1 MQSRFLIIL
10 SAQTDSSS
18 SFLTLPYLTLPGY
31 TVQLK
36 RRKDGNPFMDDDALE
51 QQLTQEW
58 KDEDL
63 SELIEKEEKVTTD
76 ILPVSL
82 CCMLADIAVS

>member
-1 MQSRFLIIL
+1 
-10 SAQTDSSS
+10 
-18 SFLTLPYLTLPGY
+18 
-31 TVQLK
+31 
-36 RRKDGNPFMDDDALE
+36 MDDDALE

-82 CCMLADIAVS
+82 CCMLADIAISSYL